1 MRQMAHIKLLLRTLL
16 FVWAMVFAIS
26 ANAQDGNFIIQFSRG
41 TAGSRTVG
49 STGNNNSLRV
59 QAYSYN
65 GGDNSSRQWHWE
77 GNYLLNSEG
86 LYIGFNG
93 TNFIGVNDVANAC
106 EMEGYFDSN
115 DNYKLKR
122 KGVNAVMSYGNDNN
136 LIEDSDM
143 EAVKN
148 IIALIQRTGNVG
160 PGGGT
165 IVTPTVDDIT
175 SNAFYI
181 RFTNRNSV
189 AWNAYRVVTDN
200 GVGNALTMTLRGNNP
215 NTTGDAAKNRLWTWV
230 GTFKTTADRAQ
241 ATAFRIYTNA
251 DARPKLRVVNA
262 DNSDSEYIMRAE
274 TVNTTDSRVIAST
287 NLIAVDDELELAD
300 YEPTTGQKYF
310 IRFMVTTYG
319 RFIHEMGC
327 PGMADTYNNIT
338 PPPLC
343 VSSGTARSGI
353 CLWTPNLRSMTWT
366 IEQSGTGYHIKSGNG
381 LYMGKPFDVG
391 NNRYY
396 SVVSSGTDA
405 GNFVIRTRA
414 DDHLMVL
421 TDEDNTNRAFRCTGQ
436 PAYLVSPVLATLA
449 NNNNT
454 NNSIVDFV
462 RNDDPMPQDVPTMQD
477 GKWYVLKFAG
487 VEQTLIKAHV
497 NANGY
502 YLLEHD
508 KGRYVCRT
516 ETGLGYTTDI
526 TQAAQ
531 FEVRA
536 ERTGWHLEC
545 RNGDTPNVK
554 VTVANGDMFSEVYH
568 NRNATNTGNNVRTDF
583 SFEEADVPDDIE
595 AARPTMDCDGWYEL
609 YFHDVPICARKAI
622 CDGVDAAGNPIYKLM
637 YGTQYIKDN
646 PASYMG
652 KEAAV
657 VNCRKISI
665 FAPSKTTDSPFRYT

>member
-16 FVWAMVFAIS
+16 FVWAMVFAMS
-26 ANAQDGNFIIQFSRG
+26 ANAQDGNFVIQFSRG

-65 GGDNSSRQWHWE
+65 GGNNSSRQWHWE
-77 GNYLLNSEG
+77 GSYLRNSED

-93 TNFIGVNDVANAC
+93 TNFIGVTDVANAC

-200 GVGNALTMTLRGNNP
+200 GVGKALTMTLRGNNP

-230 GTFKTTADRAQ
+230 GRKYLRNLQGNYIYLDGTTFKTTADRAQ

-274 TVNTTDSRVIAST
+274 TVNTTDSPVIAST
-287 NLIAVDDELELAD
+287 NLIATDDELGLAD

-310 IRFMVTTYG
+310 IRIMVTTYG
-319 RFIHEMGC
+319 RFINE
-327 PGMADTYNNIT
+327 
-338 PPPLC
+338 
-343 VSSGTARSGI
+343 
-353 CLWTPNLRSMTWT
+353 
-366 IEQSGTGYHIKSGNG
+366 
-381 LYMGKPFDVG
+381 
-391 NNRYY
+391 
-396 SVVSSGTDA
+396 
-405 GNFVIRTRA
+405 
-414 DDHLMVL
+414 
-421 TDEDNTNRAFRCTGQ
+421 
-436 PAYLVSPVLATLA
+436 
-449 NNNNT
+449 
-454 NNSIVDFV
+454 
-462 RNDDPMPQDVPTMQD
+462 
-477 GKWYVLKFAG
+477 
-487 VEQTLIKAHV
+487 
-497 NANGY
+497 
-502 YLLEHD
+502 
-508 KGRYVCRT
+508 
-516 ETGLGYTTDI
+516 LG
-526 TQAAQ
+526 
-531 FEVRA
+531 
-536 ERTGWHLEC
+536 
-545 RNGDTPNVK
+545 
-554 VTVANGDMFSEVYH
+554 
-568 NRNATNTGNNVRTDF
+568 
-583 SFEEADVPDDIE
+583 
-595 AARPTMDCDGWYEL
+595 
-609 YFHDVPICARKAI
+609 
-622 CDGVDAAGNPIYKLM
+622 
-637 YGTQYIKDN
+637 
-646 PASYMG
+646 
-652 KEAAV
+652 
-657 VNCRKISI
+657 
-665 FAPSKTTDSPFRYT
+665 